1 LFSQQVSF
9 EVVICWFIVMKLPA
23 ILFCFSACCI
33 LTRGFAPV
41 HHVARP
47 PSFAIRTIQ
56 PKSVELFH
64 HQNTTDPQSSRTA
77 EIVPIDR
84 FHREASKT
92 LEIQEPCIIYIHGNR
107 YNLTAWANA
116 HPGGARI
123 LQKFNDKDASKAFEA
138 AHHSI
143 SAYDML
149 KDFRIDEEA
158 APALVEAGITTNL
171 IRTAFVEPT
180 KISLRSRLRHKLF
193 TREDPIGVHKY
204 LGILCLINFIGRYRQ
219 MYFGDPAAGLGS
231 RGHPWF
237 SIISLLPHGLLSMSS
252 LIFHTVPRERVVGKP
267 MIWQEFRIHNIIFGE
282 RSVLTGLAA
291 ALAVKAGNTPI
302 ARKWA
307 VGFSCACVLLSIYGA
322 DLATEKLRAV
332 EVESTTATMPYWE
345 GCSIATQK
353 RFKSFYA
360 YCQFM
365 ATLSCMVS

>member
-1 LFSQQVSF
+1 
-9 EVVICWFIVMKLPA
+9 MKLDV
-23 ILFCFSACCI
+23 ILFYFSACCSI
-33 LTRGFAPV
+33 LTRGFTPV
-41 HHVARP
+41 HYVAGRP
-47 PSFAIRTIQ
+47 PSFAIRMR
-56 PKSVELFH
+56 PKSAALF
-64 HQNTTDPQSSRTA
+64 HQNTTGHPHQAPPRTA
-77 EIVPIDR
+77 EIAAIDR

-92 LEIQEPCIIYIHGNR
+92 LEIQEPCIISIHGNL

-123 LQKFNDKDASKAFEA
+123 LQRFHDKDASKAFGA
-138 AHHSI
+138 AHHSA

-149 KDFRIDEEA
+149 KDFRISNET
-158 APALVEAGITTNL
+158 APVLDAGVANVSTT
-171 IRTAFVEPT
+171 VVDPP
-180 KISLRSRLRHKLF
+180 KMSLRSRLRQKLF
-193 TREDPIGVHKY
+193 TRDDPIGVHKY
-204 LGILCLINFIGRYRQ
+204 LGIFCVINFIGRYRQ
-219 MYFGDPAAGLGS
+219 MYFGDPAAGFGS

-237 SIISLLPHGLLSMSS
+237 AIICLLPHGLLSMSS

-291 ALAVKAGNTPI
+291 ALAIKAGNTPI

-365 ATLSCMVS
+365 ATLSCTVSRKT

>member
-1 LFSQQVSF
+1 
-9 EVVICWFIVMKLPA
+9 MKLPA
-23 ILFCFSACCI
+23 VLFCFSACCI

-41 HHVARP
+41 HHVFMP
-47 PSFAIRTIQ
+47 PAFAIRSIRS
-56 PKSVELFH
+56 KSVASS
-64 HQNTTDPQSSRTA
+64 HQNTTDPHPRT
-77 EIVPIDR
+77 EIPIDR

-92 LEIQEPCIIYIHGNR
+92 LESQAPCIISIHGNR

-123 LQKFNDKDASKAFEA
+123 LQKFHDKDASKAFGA
-138 AHHSI
+138 AHHSA

-149 KDFRIDEEA
+149 KDFRIDET
-158 APALVEAGITTNL
+158 APVIEAGVATLRTTV
-171 IRTAFVEPT
+171 VEPT
-180 KISLRSRLRHKLF
+180 KISLRSRLRQKLF
-193 TREDPIGVHKY
+193 TREDSIGVHKY
-204 LGILCLINFIGRYRQ
+204 LGIFSLINFIGRYRQ

-237 SIISLLPHGLLSMSS
+237 AMICLLPHGLLSMSS

-267 MIWQEFRIHNIIFGE
+267 MIWQEFRIHNIIFGG

-302 ARKWA
+302 ARQWA

-365 ATLSCMVS
+365 ATLSCIVS